1 MHRHPKSQGY
11 SRPSLLTDTPPH
23 EPTTAATTTT
33 TTTNT
38 TTTTTTTT
46 DTTNTTPLLVVPH
59 DSPADSTATMS
70 TATSSEVAPAAP
82 APAAPAAD
90 APAAATIGG
99 ETLQQQVLKQ
109 VMAVQE
115 QQAQQ
120 AQQQNVAPPASAP
133 PAGGAPDNAGADTDG
148 IMRKMADQQS
158 QIAELNVQLQTKSE
172 DVAKLSEKQ
181 RREMK
186 HIYDTVITPWVDDQ
200 DGVTAETRDEF
211 KSGIKRLA
219 EEAKE
224 DNGIWQV
231 VMCASSSAHRDRQ
244 NAIKKETEFQAL
256 NTTYQELK
264 TRVDGG
270 RFSNEEARV
279 GSKRAAVDEVPFHQA
294 GGGNNIW
301 DQFSEYMKTSYHNDS
316 FAPLVPRTK

>member
-1 MHRHPKSQGY
+1 
-11 SRPSLLTDTPPH
+11 
-23 EPTTAATTTT
+23 
-33 TTTNT
+33 
-38 TTTTTTTT
+38 
-46 DTTNTTPLLVVPH
+46 
-59 DSPADSTATMS
+59 MS
-70 TATSSEVAPAAP
+70 TATSSEVT
-82 APAAPAAD
+82 PAAPAASAA
-90 APAAATIGG
+90 APAAPTADTTIGG

-115 QQAQQ
+115 QQAQKTQ
-120 AQQQNVAPPASAP
+120 QQQQQNVAPPASAQP
-133 PAGGAPDNAGADTDG
+133 SAGVPADKAGGNDTDG
-148 IMRKMADQQS
+148 IMRKMADQQT
-158 QIAELNVQLQTKSE
+158 QIADLNVQLQTKSE

-186 HIYDTVITPWVDDQ
+186 HIYDTVITQWVDQ
-200 DGVTAETRDEF
+200 QEGVNTETRDEF
-211 KSGIKRLA
+211 KNGIMRLA

-231 VMCASSSAHRDRQ
+231 VMCASSSAHRDRE

-279 GSKRAAVDEVPFHQA
+279 GSKRAAVDPTPQTGASH
-294 GGGNNIW
+294 NIW
-301 DQFSEYMKTSYHNDS
+301 DQFSEYMKTSYNNES
-316 FAPLVPRTK
+316 FAPLAPRTKQ